1 MSRVP
6 LDTILDLPTDER
18 VELAQQIWESVHEHP
33 EGVPL
38 TDAQKE
44 DLERRWIAFQAD
56 PDEGAPW
63 EEVRASLLR
72 E

>member
-6 LDTILDLPTDER
+6 LDAILELPSDER
-18 VELAQQIWESVHEHP
+18 VELAQQIWESVHAHP
-33 EGVPL
+33 AGVPL

-44 DLERRWIAFQAD
+44 ELERRWIAFQAD
-56 PDEGAPW
+56 PDEGTPW
-63 EEVRASLLR
+63 EEVRAALLK